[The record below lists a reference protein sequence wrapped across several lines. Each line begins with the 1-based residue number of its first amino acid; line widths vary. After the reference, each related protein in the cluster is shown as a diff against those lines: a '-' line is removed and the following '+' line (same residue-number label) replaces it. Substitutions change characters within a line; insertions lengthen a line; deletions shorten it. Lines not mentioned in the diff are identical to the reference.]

1 MGHSYK
7 ALDLLLETDLEKAT
21 KLAGEIKE
29 FNNERQLKEKYIFED
44 ANEQIKEK
52 HLENEDCIILGG
64 SSWHSGVIGI
74 VASKITEMYYKPSI
88 LICFEDDK
96 DIEVVAINDLTDPVQ
111 LAYLYKY
118 DSVHRTNKSKISF
131 DEDELFVKNRRIKVY
146 AESDPSKLPWKK
158 LGVDVVLECTGVFTS
173 VEKCQAHIDA
183 GAKHVIIS
191 APAKDEAKTIVYGV
205 NHEELTHDD
214 IVISAASCTTNCLAP
229 VLKLIDD
236 KFGIKKGFMTT
247 VHAMTNDQE
256 TLDIPHKKGIKARRG
271 RAASLNIIP
280 TSTGAASQIGKVIPH
295 LNGKL
300 DGLAFRVPTGD
311 GSVIDVTL
319 ELEKNTTIEKVNNL
333 FKSNQSDTLKYTEDP
348 IVSSDIIGEEVGATV
363 DGLLTN
369 IVEENGKQLLK
380 VVAWYDNEV
389 GYTAQMIRTMKL
401 FM

>member
-1 MGHSYK
+1 MLRIAINGFGRIGRT
-7 ALDLLLETDLEKAT
+7 ALRLLE
-21 KLAGEIKE
+21 
-29 FNNERQLKEKYIFED
+29 N
-44 ANEQIKEK
+44 
-52 HLENEDCIILGG
+52 
-64 SSWHSGVIGI
+64 
-74 VASKITEMYYKPSI
+74 
-88 LICFEDDK
+88 DK
-96 DIEVVAINDLTDPVQ
+96 DIEVVAINNLTDPVQ
-111 LAYLYKY
+111 LSYLYKY

-131 DEDELFVKNRRIKVY
+131 DEDELFVKGRKIKVY
-146 AESDPSKLPWKK
+146 AESDPSLLPWKE
-158 LGVDVVLECTGVFTS
+158 LNVDVVLECTGVFTS
-173 VEKCQAHIDA
+173 AEKCQAHLDA

-191 APAKDEAKTIVYGV
+191 APAKDEVKTIVYGV
-205 NHEELTHDD
+205 NDNILSLSDK
-214 IVISAASCTTNCLAP
+214 VISAASCTTNCLAP

-300 DGLAFRVPTGD
+300 DGIAFRVPVGD

-319 ELEKNTTIEKVNNL
+319 EIEKNTTVEDVNNM
-333 FKSNQSDTLKYTEDP
+333 FKSNQSKVLKYTEDP
-348 IVSSDIIGEEVGATV
+348 IVSSDIIGEEVGAIV

-369 IVEENGKQLLK
+369 IIEEDGKQLLK

>member
-1 MGHSYK
+1 MLRIAINGFGRIGRT
-7 ALDLLLETDLEKAT
+7 ALRLLE
-21 KLAGEIKE
+21 
-29 FNNERQLKEKYIFED
+29 N
-44 ANEQIKEK
+44 
-52 HLENEDCIILGG
+52 
-64 SSWHSGVIGI
+64 
-74 VASKITEMYYKPSI
+74 
-88 LICFEDDK
+88 DK

-111 LAYLYKY
+111 LSYLYKY

-131 DEDELFVKNRRIKVY
+131 DEDELFVKGRKIKVY
-146 AESDPSKLPWKK
+146 AESDPSLLPWKE
-158 LGVDVVLECTGVFTS
+158 LNVDVVLECTGVFTS
-173 VEKCQAHIDA
+173 AEKCQAHLDA

-191 APAKDEAKTIVYGV
+191 APAKDEVKTIVYGV
-205 NHEELTHDD
+205 NDD
-214 IVISAASCTTNCLAP
+214 ILSLSDKVISAASCTTNCLAP

-236 KFGIKKGFMTT
+236 KFGVKKGFMTT

-300 DGLAFRVPTGD
+300 DGIAFRVPTGD

-319 ELEKNTTIEKVNNL
+319 EIERNTTIEDVNNM
-333 FKSNQSDTLKYTEDP
+333 FKSNQSKVLKYTEDP

-369 IVEENGKQLLK
+369 IIEEDGKQLLK

>member
-1 MGHSYK
+1 MLRIAINGFGRIGRT
-7 ALDLLLETDLEKAT
+7 ALRLLE
-21 KLAGEIKE
+21 
-29 FNNERQLKEKYIFED
+29 N
-44 ANEQIKEK
+44 
-52 HLENEDCIILGG
+52 
-64 SSWHSGVIGI
+64 
-74 VASKITEMYYKPSI
+74 
-88 LICFEDDK
+88 DK

-131 DEDELFVKNRRIKVY
+131 DEDELFVKGRKIKVY
-146 AESDPSKLPWKK
+146 AESDPSLLPWKE
-158 LGVDVVLECTGVFTS
+158 LNVDVVLECTGVFTS
-173 VEKCQAHIDA
+173 AEKCQAHLDA

-191 APAKDEAKTIVYGV
+191 APAKDEVKTIVYGV
-205 NHEELTHDD
+205 NDNILSLSDK
-214 IVISAASCTTNCLAP
+214 VISAASCTTNCLAP

-236 KFGIKKGFMTT
+236 KFGVKKGFMTT

-300 DGLAFRVPTGD
+300 DGIAFRVPVGD

-319 ELEKNTTIEKVNNL
+319 ELEKNTTIEDVNNM
-333 FKSNQSDTLKYTEDP
+333 FKSNQSKVLKYTEDP

-369 IVEENGKQLLK
+369 IIEEDGKQLLK

>member
-1 MGHSYK
+1 MLRIAINGFGRIGRT
-7 ALDLLLETDLEKAT
+7 ALRLLE
-21 KLAGEIKE
+21 
-29 FNNERQLKEKYIFED
+29 N
-44 ANEQIKEK
+44 
-52 HLENEDCIILGG
+52 
-64 SSWHSGVIGI
+64 
-74 VASKITEMYYKPSI
+74 
-88 LICFEDDK
+88 DK

-111 LAYLYKY
+111 LSYLYKY

-131 DEDELFVKNRRIKVY
+131 DEDELFVKGRRIKVY
-146 AESDPSKLPWKK
+146 AESEPSKLPWGE
-158 LGVDVVLECTGVFTS
+158 LNVGVVLECTGVFTS
-173 VEKCQAHIDA
+173 AEKCQAHLDA

-191 APAKDEAKTIVYGV
+191 APAKDEVKTIVYGV
-205 NHEELTHDD
+205 NDD
-214 IVISAASCTTNCLAP
+214 ILSLSDKVISAASCTTNCLAP

-300 DGLAFRVPTGD
+300 DGIAFRVPVGD

-319 ELEKNTTIEKVNNL
+319 ELEKNTTVEDVNNM
-333 FKSNQSDTLKYTEDP
+333 FKSNQSKVLKYTEDP

-369 IVEENGKQLLK
+369 IIEEDGKQLLK

>member
-1 MGHSYK
+1 MLRIAINGFGRIGRT
-7 ALDLLLETDLEKAT
+7 ALRLLE
-21 KLAGEIKE
+21 
-29 FNNERQLKEKYIFED
+29 N
-44 ANEQIKEK
+44 
-52 HLENEDCIILGG
+52 
-64 SSWHSGVIGI
+64 
-74 VASKITEMYYKPSI
+74 
-88 LICFEDDK
+88 DK

-111 LAYLYKY
+111 LSYLYKY
-118 DSVHRTNKSKISF
+118 DSVHRTNKSKINF
-131 DEDELFVKNRRIKVY
+131 DEDELFVKGRRIKVY
-146 AESDPSKLPWKK
+146 AESDPSKLPWRE
-158 LGVDVVLECTGVFTS
+158 LNVDVVLECTGVFTS
-173 VEKCQAHIDA
+173 AEKCKAHLDA

-191 APAKDEAKTIVYGV
+191 APAKDEVKTIVYGV
-205 NHEELTHDD
+205 NDD
-214 IVISAASCTTNCLAP
+214 ILSLSDKVISAASCTTNCLAP

-300 DGLAFRVPTGD
+300 DGIAFRVPVGD

-319 ELEKNTTIEKVNNL
+319 ELEKNTTVEDVNNM
-333 FKSNQSDTLKYTEDP
+333 FKSNQSKVIKYTEDP

-369 IVEENGKQLLK
+369 IVEEDGKQLLK